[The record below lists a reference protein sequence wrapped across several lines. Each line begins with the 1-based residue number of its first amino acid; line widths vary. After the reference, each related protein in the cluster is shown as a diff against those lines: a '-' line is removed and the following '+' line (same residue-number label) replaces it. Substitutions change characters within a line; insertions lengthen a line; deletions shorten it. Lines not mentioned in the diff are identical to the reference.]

1 METVE
6 AFIEENGITPV
17 FDALDRF
24 RNGDEKFTTFAKEN
38 DIDIDDWFEF
48 GWMINNTFS
57 TGISSVLPLVD
68 YNYHNIEEE
77 TNKYVRENAPISW
90 SELVDGVAENVETA
104 SVQDVN
110 TWLETA
116 TIETDEKDRVID
128 IQL

>member
-6 AFIEENGITPV
+6 AFIEENGIKPV

-24 RNGDEKFTTFAKEN
+24 RNGEEEFTTFATEN
-38 DIDIDDWFEF
+38 DIDMDDWFEF
-48 GWMINNTFS
+48 GWMINETFS
-57 TGISSVLPLVD
+57 TGISGVIPLVD

-77 TNKYVRENAPISW
+77 TKKYVNENTPLRW
-90 SELVDGVAENVETA
+90 SDLIENVAANVESA

-116 TIETDEKDRVID
+116 TIETDENDRVID